1 MDETGAGNE
10 GRAGL
15 GCVGWEWVVFGLCW
29 SWAIDIEAVDG
40 RDGEGADDDD
50 GDGTDGGRVL
60 WGPTA
65 NGCLAGPPAT
75 TTLRLRDAT
84 LGWFA
89 AGAVGQ
95 AVGRTVGRP
104 WAWG

>member
-1 MDETGAGNE
+1 VRVKVRMMMMVMDSS
-10 GRAGL
+10 R
-15 GCVGWEWVVFGLCW
+15 V
-29 SWAIDIEAVDG
+29 S
-40 RDGEGADDDD
+40 
-50 GDGTDGGRVL
+50 RVL

-89 AGAVGQ
+89 AGAVGR

-104 WAWG
+104 WGVGLG